1 MVKKAKEIQ
10 YYEAVGRRK
19 EAVARVRLYI
29 TGKDKTITLKNQKLI
44 AGDILVN
51 NASINE
57 MFSSKAEQKLYLAPF
72 NVTNNTDRFVTT
84 IVVKGGGKAG
94 QLEAIM
100 HGISRCLVKV
110 DKDSHKSVLKEHDM
124 LTRDSRTRERRM
136 VGTGGKSRRKKQS
149 PKR

>member
-1 MVKKAKEIQ
+1 MAKKAKDIQ

-29 TGKDKTITLKNQKLI
+29 PGKDKSVMVGTKKLSS
-44 AGDILVN
+44 GDIVVN
-51 NASINE
+51 DSPINKV
-57 MFSSKAEQKLYLAPF
+57 FSSKAEEQLYLAPF
-72 NVTNNTDRFVTT
+72 NLTNSIGRFVTT

-94 QLEAIM
+94 QLEAVI
-100 HGISRCLVKV
+100 HGISRGLVLV
-110 DKDSHKSVLKEHDM
+110 NKDEHRSVLKEND
-124 LTRDSRTRERRM
+124 LLKRDSRTRERRM